1 MKVFIDAGHGG
12 FDSGAVNGNRR
23 EKDDTLRL
31 SVRIGEILSSRG
43 VSVNFSRTTDDSL
56 ANNTNDDL
64 NTRCKKSNDW
74 GADYFISIHR
84 NSASVTANGAENWVH
99 SKATVSTVN
108 FGQHILNAVIDATGY
123 KNRGLKKGYVG
134 NPNADYAVN
143 RLTNATSCLLEL
155 GFISNDNDN
164 RIFDEKF
171 EPLAQ
176 AIANALCD
184 IGKINKDNNPQP
196 QLNNKKILLL
206 PSTATQWRVYPLN
219 VDPVV
224 GNECGLLYP
233 SKFGGLQYEILD
245 TPQPNV
251 ATIQTRDYGK
261 VNIWIAQDTGA
272 IVK

>member
-12 FDSGAVNGNRR
+12 FDSGAVKGNRR
-23 EKDDTLRL
+23 EKYDTLRL
-31 SVRIGEILSSRG
+31 SIRIGEILRSRG
-43 VSVNFSRTTDDSL
+43 VSVNFTRTTDDSL

-64 NTRCKKSNDW
+64 NARCKKANDW
-74 GADYFISIHR
+74 DADYFISIHR
-84 NSASVTANGAENWVH
+84 NSAGETATGAENWIH
-99 SKATVSTVN
+99 SKATPATVN

-123 KNRGLKKGYVG
+123 RNRGLKKGYLG
-134 NPNADYAVN
+134 NPNVDFAVN
-143 RLTNATSCLLEL
+143 RLTNMTSCLLEL
-155 GFISNDNDN
+155 GFISNDDDN

-171 EPLAQ
+171 EAMAE

-184 IGKINKDNNPQP
+184 IGGINKNNSQPQP
-196 QLNNKKILLL
+196 NNKKILVL

-219 VDPVV
+219 VAPVV

-233 SKFGGLQYEILD
+233 SKFGGLEYEILD

-261 VNIWIAQDTGA
+261 VNIWIASDTGA
-272 IVK
+272 VVK

>member
-12 FDSGAVNGNRR
+12 FDSGAVNKNRR

-31 SVRIGEILSSRG
+31 SLKIGEFLNNRG
-43 VSVNFSRTTDDSL
+43 IDVNYTRTNDASL

-64 NTRCKKSNDW
+64 NARCIKANEW

-84 NSASVTANGAENWVH
+84 NSAGVGANGAENWIH
-99 SKATVSTVN
+99 SKSNPHTIN

-123 KNRGLKKGYVG
+123 RNRGLKKGYIG
-134 NPNADYAVN
+134 NSNVDFAVN
-143 RLTNATSCLLEL
+143 RLTNMTSCLLEL
-155 GFISNDNDN
+155 GFISNDDDN

-171 EPLAQ
+171 EQMAR
-176 AIANALCD
+176 AIADALCD
-184 IGKINKDNNPQP
+184 VGGVNKGEQPQP
-196 QLNNKKILLL
+196 QPSNKKILVL
-206 PSTATQWRVYPLN
+206 PSTAKQWRVYKPG
-219 VDPVV
+219 VAPVV

-233 SKFGGLQYEILD
+233 SKFGGLEYEILD

-261 VNIWIAQDTGA
+261 VNIWIAPDTGA
-272 IVK
+272 LIK